1 MNKAGRIKN
10 IIDGINF
17 IEEHVHL
24 RFHKTAK
31 EFGLTLD
38 QFHLLVEL
46 EELEIKVPDNVG
58 PKISDIAS
66 RRNLS
71 QNTISERVTRLEKM
85 NLVVRVKDESDR
97 RISRVKLSTQGKEL
111 LKKISNEADSSYV
124 ERLLCI
130 LDDETIEIM
139 SSSID
144 KLTTIINSEKQ

>member
-1 MNKAGRIKN
+1 M
-10 IIDGINF
+10 
-17 IEEHVHL
+17 
-24 RFHKTAK
+24 
-31 EFGLTLD
+31 
-38 QFHLLVEL
+38 EL